1 MPTLVLYTTE
11 DCHLCELAEEL
22 LEELQASRNF
32 TLQSVDISADAAL
45 VDAYGMRIPVVKN
58 PTTEQEIGWPFQ
70 VADLLSLF

>member
-1 MPTLVLYTTE
+1 MPILVLYTTE

-32 TLQSVDISADAAL
+32 ALQSVDISADAAL

-58 PTTEQEIGWPFQ
+58 PATEQEIGWPFQ